1 MRSQLLTYLTTALST
16 STAVKCA
23 SELPWDQ
30 NGQPLFLKN
39 LKKLYLD
46 QEYIEEVTLF
56 EGLDGSEIFE
66 DGKFVR
72 AYFAVDAKN
81 PPSTLNAAISTI
93 LAAKAQTGE
102 INHGSEC
109 DYTIDKQED
118 VLIYNFEF
126 RVKTI
131 S

>member
-1 MRSQLLTYLTTALST
+1 MRTQLLNYLTTALST

-30 NGQPLFLKN
+30 NGQPLYLKN

-46 QEYIEEVTLF
+46 QEVVEETTLF
-56 EGLDGSEIFE
+56 EGLDGTEIYE
-66 DGKFVR
+66 DTRSVQSW
-72 AYFAVDAKN
+72 FAIDAKN

-93 LAAKAQTGE
+93 LAAKAQVGD

-126 RVKTI
+126 RIKTI

>member
-1 MRSQLLTYLTTALST
+1 MRSQLVSYLTTALST
-16 STAVKCA
+16 STAVKCV

-30 NGQPLFLKN
+30 NGQPLYLKN

-46 QEYIEEVTLF
+46 QEYLEQTALL
-56 EGLDGSEIFE
+56 EGLDGLEIYE
-66 DGKFVR
+66 DNLTLN

-81 PPSTLNAAISTI
+81 PPSTLDAAISTI
-93 LAAKAQTGE
+93 LAAKAKTGE
-102 INHGSEC
+102 INHGVEC
-109 DYTIDKQED
+109 DYTFDKQED
-118 VLIYNFEF
+118 VMIYTFEF

>member
-1 MRSQLLTYLTTALST
+1 MRSTLLSYLTTALST

-30 NGQPLFLKN
+30 NGQPLYLKN

-46 QEYIEEVTLF
+46 QEYIEEDYLIET
-56 EGLDGSEIFE
+56 LDGQDIYQ
-66 DGKFVR
+66 DDLTVR

-81 PPSTLNAAISTI
+81 PPSTLNAAVSTI
-93 LAAKAQTGE
+93 LAAKANTGVV
-102 INHGSEC
+102 NHGTQC
-109 DYTIDKQED
+109 DYTVDKQED
-118 VLIYNFEF
+118 VMIYTFEF
-126 RVKTI
+126 RVNTI

>member
-1 MRSQLLTYLTTALST
+1 MRTTLLSYLTTALST

-30 NGQPLFLKN
+30 NGQPLYLKN

-46 QEYIEEVTLF
+46 QEYIEEDYMIET
-56 EGLDGSEIFE
+56 LDGQDIYQ
-66 DGKFVR
+66 DDVIVN

-81 PPSTLNAAISTI
+81 PPSTLDAAVSTI
-93 LAAKAQTGE
+93 LAAKANTGVV
-102 INHGSEC
+102 NHGTQC
-109 DYTIDKQED
+109 DYTVDKQED
-118 VLIYNFEF
+118 VLIYTFEF
-126 RVKTI
+126 RVNTI